1 MTASSEYCK
10 SLGFLH
16 LFKGI
21 KVEEEVE
28 EEKIVSKLILE
39 FCKI

>member
-1 MTASSEYCK
+1 MTARSEYCK
-10 SLGFLH
+10 NLEFLH
-16 LFKGI
+16 LLKDI
-21 KVEEEVE
+21 KVE

>member
-16 LFKGI
+16 LFKDI
-21 KVEEEVE
+21 KVEEVE